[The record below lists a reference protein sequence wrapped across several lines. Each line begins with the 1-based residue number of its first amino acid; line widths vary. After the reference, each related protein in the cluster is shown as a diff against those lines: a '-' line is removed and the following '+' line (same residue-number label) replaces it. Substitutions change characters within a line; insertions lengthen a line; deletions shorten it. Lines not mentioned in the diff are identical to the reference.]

1 MASTQIAVTPP
12 VLHYLPMPTK
22 HRRIA
27 LTTDPELTAAIAAA
41 RRELGDMPESR
52 LVRELALRGAREL
65 GPDDTAKAIAEFE
78 REGIEWPKVSMAEA
92 LEADGPLPPFDP
104 DDPYPGTRALEEV
117 REDVV

>member
-1 MASTQIAVTPP
+1 MPATQIAVTPL
-12 VLHYLPMPTK
+12 VLHSLPMPTK

-65 GPDDTAKAIAEFE
+65 RPDDTARVIAELE
-78 REGIEWPKVSMAEA
+78 REGIEWPKESMAEA
-92 LEADGPLPPFDP
+92 LDRLGPFGPVDP
-104 DDPYPGTRALEEV
+104 DDPYRGTRALEEI

>member
-1 MASTQIAVTPP
+1 MTSSQIAVTPP
-12 VLHYLPMPTK
+12 VLHSLSMPTK

-52 LVRELALRGAREL
+52 LVRELALRGARDL
-65 GPDDTAKAIAEFE
+65 RPDDTARAIAEFE

-92 LEADGPLPPFDP
+92 LEAAGPLPPFDP